1 MKRFFFWS
9 IGAALLFILFFFGFN
24 LFDSGPA
31 GAGRDLTNEA
41 RSRPLPG
48 NLEPGNGFFLIWGFA
63 EPPETDPLSPGYIR
77 QVRELIDNRPRH
89 DANRPT
95 YGQWLARLN
104 AGSARRWQGA
114 NFHFPQLQGEDVAD
128 HFVAR
133 RVQVMEQR
141 RRFAVLLKRYGQVLG
156 AAELRDFTPLNRA
169 CPSPSLQM
177 ATSAA
182 KLSVASQVL
191 AALDGDWPAAGT
203 ELLRAVDAGFRLIAS
218 GRTLPVNALGKSMV
232 ELSLRALASL
242 LNRPECSAGFARL
255 VLEGLP
261 DRPTGR
267 FGTAAVRSFQR
278 LSFEEVV
285 SRIKRENVVDPYLL
299 KDFFRE
305 PAYFFALERL
315 VAMSGPRVFAVSHAL
330 ASFFLKENETVGM
343 MRAFW
348 ERIGRLEETPPW
360 KWSTADAPHSRGAPG
375 LGLGSPVWW
384 LRNPLG
390 KMLLNSAVPFNW
402 PIVRHYAYR
411 SHELKARYDLTR
423 LLARARLAAGAGTT
437 LEQDMLE
444 RLLAASGGRDPFS
457 GSPYRFSLGQGALYS
472 IGADAVDDGG
482 RERLEVW
489 RDSDIAIPIRF
500 VKSEK

>member
-267 FGTAAVRSFQR
+267 FGTAAVSRASR
-278 LSFEEVV
+278 GRMSSTRTC
-285 SRIKRENVVDPYLL
+285 SRISFASRPTSLPWSDWWPCLGRGSL
-299 KDFFRE
+299 PSATPW
-305 PAYFFALERL
+305 PA
-315 VAMSGPRVFAVSHAL
+315 
-330 ASFFLKENETVGM
+330 
-343 MRAFW
+343 
-348 ERIGRLEETPPW
+348 
-360 KWSTADAPHSRGAPG
+360 
-375 LGLGSPVWW
+375 
-384 LRNPLG
+384 
-390 KMLLNSAVPFNW
+390 
-402 PIVRHYAYR
+402 
-411 SHELKARYDLTR
+411 
-423 LLARARLAAGAGTT
+423 
-437 LEQDMLE
+437 
-444 RLLAASGGRDPFS
+444 FS
-457 GSPYRFSLGQGALYS
+457 
-472 IGADAVDDGG
+472 
-482 RERLEVW
+482 
-489 RDSDIAIPIRF
+489 
-500 VKSEK
+500 